1 MNQAEFIL
9 PKFIQDEDKL
19 SKKLGYEIGYPIRV
33 FNLQGLGIDQEVFIK
48 DLAPSFRELAW
59 DYYDVKRDQVLYLIR
74 RYPGQDRRLDQFLPE
89 YYANRLNLDAV
100 KDLLEQFS
108 EDEKK
113 DFAQIVPY
121 RKRSISRFILNWDN
135 NVWKSER
142 MAMDDFTQVTNAEND
157 YRVYKRVFAP
167 TSEYVTE
174 HVEFRKL
181 LILLAEIVRSV
192 RSDVTK
198 IKMTCHQMSLVA
210 TPKKQVT
217 NAPEGIHQDGADY
230 IVSALVMERRGVKGG
245 ESRVYGSDKVTPYLA
260 HTLLIGEALFQS
272 DSSSPLWHDVTPVS
286 LDVEQHA
293 TEAVRSIFGFD
304 INIVE

>member
-1 MNQAEFIL
+1 MNHTEFVE
-9 PKFIQDEDKL
+9 DEDKL
-19 SKKLGYEIGYPIRV
+19 SKKMGFEIGYPIRV
-33 FNLQGLGIDQEVFIK
+33 FTLHGLGIDQDAFIK
-48 DLAPSFRELAW
+48 ELAPSFHELPW
-59 DYYDVKRDQVLYLIR
+59 DHYDVKRDQVLYLIQR
-74 RYPGQDRRLDQFLPE
+74 FPDQVQKLEQFLPE
-89 YYANRLNLDAV
+89 YYADRSTLASL

-108 EDEKK
+108 DNEKD
-113 DFAQIVPY
+113 DFSQIVPY
-121 RKRSISRFILNWDN
+121 RKRSISRFILIWDN

-260 HTLLIGEALFQS
+260 HTLQIGEALFQS